1 MVRGSTPTFDFKIK
15 NVDVSAIA
23 DAWITISPYGKNGGT
38 FTKKFDDLIIDFD
51 KNIISVKYT
60 EEETMEMGNVID
72 IQIKVLIGEDKVL
85 VSRMMRESVSALLN
99 WKPMIKKDEVEQ
111 PKDPDT
117 GEDNNPAEN
126 PDDLPPA
133 EDNEHDEDT
142 I

>member
-85 VSRMMRESVSALLN
+85 VSGMMRESVSALLN
-99 WKPMIKKDEVEQ
+99 WKPMIKKNEVEQ

-142 I
+142 V

>member
-15 NVDVSAIA
+15 NVDVSAIT

-60 EEETMEMGNVID
+60 EEETMEMGNIID
-72 IQIKVLIGEDKVL
+72 VQMKVLIGEDKVL
-85 VSRMMRESVSALLN
+85 VSRMMREPVSALLN

-111 PKDPDT
+111 PEDPDT

-142 I
+142 V

>member
-15 NVDVSAIA
+15 NVDVSAIT

-85 VSRMMRESVSALLN
+85 VSGMMREPISSLLN

-111 PKDPDT
+111 PEDPDT

-126 PDDLPPA
+126 PYDLPPA

-142 I
+142 V

>member
-51 KNIISVKYT
+51 KNIISVEYT

-72 IQIKVLIGEDKVL
+72 VQMKVLIGEDKVL
-85 VSRMMRESVSALLN
+85 VSRMMREPVSSLLN

-111 PKDPDT
+111 PEDPDT

-126 PDDLPPA
+126 PDDLPLA

-142 I
+142 V

>member
-72 IQIKVLIGEDKVL
+72 VQMKVLIGEDKVL
-85 VSRMMRESVSALLN
+85 VSRMMREPVSSLLN

-111 PKDPDT
+111 PEDPDT

-126 PDDLPPA
+126 PDDLPLA

-142 I
+142 V

>member
-72 IQIKVLIGEDKVL
+72 VQMKVLIGEDKVL
-85 VSRMMRESVSALLN
+85 VSRMMREPVSALLN
-99 WKPMIKKDEVEQ
+99 CKPMIKKDEVEQ
-111 PKDPDT
+111 PEGPNT

-142 I
+142 V

>member
-85 VSRMMRESVSALLN
+85 VSRMMREPVSALLN
-99 WKPMIKKDEVEQ
+99 WKPMIKKDKVEQ
-111 PKDPDT
+111 PEDPDT

-142 I
+142 V